1 LEAREGYVAGL
12 VLTHHALGA
21 AFDLVFRKN
30 EAMVGGLPWNSL
42 VFMEFEDGGGVFEL
56 ALLVAEAFVLDVAE
70 LIESLLELAREAGA
84 VQSEVGQKAM
94 GVDDVE
100 GGGLGAGGRGLG
112 AFEHVNLEEWDA
124 IYAPGSVGEL
134 LDQLGFGCGGG
145 LVFVG
150 ELAAVAQVC
159 GRVL

>member
-1 LEAREGYVAGL
+1 LEACEGYVAGL

-21 AFDLVFRKN
+21 TLDLVFCKN
-30 EAMVGGLPWNSL
+30 EAMVGGVPGNSF

-56 ALLVAEAFVLDVAE
+56 AVLIAEALVLDVAE
-70 LIESLLELAREAGA
+70 LIERLLELARETGA
-84 VQSEVGQKAM
+84 VQSEICQKAM

-100 GGGLGAGGRGLG
+100 GGGLGAGGWGLG
-112 AFEHVNLEEWDA
+112 ARKDVGFQERDA
-124 IYAPGSVGEL
+124 IYAPGCVGEL

-145 LVFVG
+145 FVFVD
-150 ELAAVAQVC
+150 ELAAEALVC